1 MFSKTHFF
9 VVLAM
14 CCLVAL
20 STRAQSLPVQEKYQ
34 VTRGN
39 YPFGDL
45 NHDGEV
51 NVADINLLIGVVLGE
66 YVPEDYDAPNMTI
79 AEFKAKH
86 WQDARNYVDTITDEE
101 IIHGW
106 VVSSDESGNIYK
118 NLYIMDESGTGIPIS
133 INQNF
138 LYRDYPI
145 GQEIILNLKGYWVGK
160 YNGDQR
166 LGYPY
171 WYEAGQTW
179 EVTFL
184 PQNYWEAMVML
195 NGAPNPSK
203 VQPVSINLSDIVAE
217 EDPATV
223 MRYQGALVSIKDV
236 MFAEADGY
244 TTFAEPRIAT
254 NRTIIDADGYTLTL
268 RTSNYAD
275 FRDNVL
281 PRGKVDV
288 VGVLQHY
295 SNTWQLFLRDRNDV
309 TGGDVSS
316 DPVTSLN
323 ESFDNSLPYS
333 WTNII
338 ASGDKSWYHTIYAGN
353 GYAAA
358 TGYKGNQPPFDTW
371 LITPGLDIKNAAS
384 KTLSFRTEVNGYDSS
399 TTRLEVYILN
409 SLYPDAA
416 TVMVKLDPVLPTAP
430 AIGYSDWCE
439 SGEIDLSQWADG
451 IYYIGFRYSATQ
463 DVNYAT
469 WCLDDVKF
477 GL

>member
-66 YVPEDYDAPNMTI
+66 YVPEDDDAPNMTI
-79 AEFKAKH
+79 SEFKAKH

-118 NLYIMDESGTGIPIS
+118 TLYIMDESGTGIPIS
-133 INQNF
+133 INQNN
-138 LYRDYPI
+138 LYQDYPI
-145 GQEIILNLKGYWVGK
+145 GQDIILNLKGYWVGK
-160 YNGDQR
+160 YNGDQEV
-166 LGYPY
+166 GYPS
-171 WYEAGQTW
+171 WYEPGQFW
-179 EVTFL
+179 EVSFL
-184 PQNYWEAMVML
+184 PQNCWQEMVTL
-195 NGAPNPSK
+195 NGTPNPSK
-203 VQPVSINLSDIVAE
+203 VQPMAISLSEIFGK
-217 EDPATV
+217 EDAATV
-223 MRYQGALVSIKDV
+223 MRYQGTLVSINDV
-236 MFAEADGY
+236 VFAEADGY
-244 TTFAEPRIAT
+244 TTFAGPSAGA
-254 NRTIIDADGYTLTL
+254 NRTIVDANGNTLLL
-268 RTSNYAD
+268 RISNYAD
-275 FRDNVL
+275 FRGDVL

-295 SNTWQLFLRDRNDV
+295 GTAWRLFLRDRNDV
-309 TGGDVSS
+309 TGGDVSF
-316 DPVTSLN
+316 DTVTSLN
-323 ESFDNSLPYS
+323 EGFDNSLPYS

-338 ASGDKSWYHTIYAGN
+338 VSGDKSWYQVLYTGN

-358 TGYKGNQPPFDTW
+358 TGYKGYFPPFDTW
-371 LITPGLDIKNAAS
+371 LITPAIDIEHAAS
-384 KTLSFRTEVNGYDSS
+384 KTLSFRTQVNAYGS
-399 TTRLEVYILN
+399 TTSKLEVYVLN
-409 SLYPDAA
+409 SLDPSAA
-416 TVMVKLDPVLPTAP
+416 TVKVKLDPALATAP
-430 AIGYSDWCE
+430 AVGYGDWCE

-469 WCLDDVKF
+469 WCVDDVKF